1 MEALTAVSV
10 AALTI
15 YDMLKPIDKDMEI
28 ISTKLIEKKG
38 GKSDFVERIPTGFTA
53 AVIVTSDGTHQ
64 GTREDK
70 SGKIIRERLEQFSI
84 QPSYTILPD
93 DEELIGEYLF
103 INSNNPIG
111 QSMSLAQLFEAISRF
126 ARTPEKEVDD
136 RDPDLG
142 EYGYNPINDKIEGVQ
157 TPTRHQ
163 MLKAKNEIKEDRL
176 RRLGLG
182 AIHRIEQDQKDRGII
197 DSGSVD
203 DIFRR
208 FDDNPPRENK

>member
-1 MEALTAVSV
+1 MEDFKS
-10 AALTI
+10 
-15 YDMLKPIDKDMEI
+15 ID
-28 ISTKLIEKKG
+28 ISKQDKEKFFELMPFFLNFYQNRILDKNESYKVDDDKYKEMVDFLQ
-38 GKSDFVERIPTGFTA
+38 GK
-53 AVIVTSDGTHQ
+53 
-64 GTREDK
+64 EDY
-70 SGKIIRERLEQFSI
+70 EV
-84 QPSYTILPD
+84 
-93 DEELIGEYLF
+93 EELIGEYLF